1 MKVMFA
7 VHKGRSGLGPL
18 YTPFEEVLEESD
30 VITLHCPLLPE
41 PPPADSVLMRLLQR
55 PDFILT
61 PHIAWT
67 STEAQQTLA
76 DQLIDNLE
84 SFARGTPTNVVLGAF

>member
-7 VHKGRSGLGPL
+7 V
-18 YTPFEEVLEESD
+18 
-30 VITLHCPLLPE
+30 
-41 PPPADSVLMRLLQR
+41 
-55 PDFILT
+55 
-61 PHIAWT
+61 IAWT

-76 DQLIDNLE
+76 DQRIDNLE